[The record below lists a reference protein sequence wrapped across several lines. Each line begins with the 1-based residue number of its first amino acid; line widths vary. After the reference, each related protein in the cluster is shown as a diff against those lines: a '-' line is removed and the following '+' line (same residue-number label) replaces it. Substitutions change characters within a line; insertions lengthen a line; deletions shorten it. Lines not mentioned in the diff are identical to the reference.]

1 MDKYIIIT
9 AILILVSCKENPIDS
24 KLQPPYSNSSFIPVA
39 IGNYWQYTDSLY
51 DGAIQNSSVEINA
64 FSIDSTGVVWWK
76 LSNITMASSFI
87 PNEFKVINDSI
98 FEITINPWSG
108 NSTVSLAIPPPQ
120 PESFTYTKISSDFGN
135 SYRVTLYNTPYKTP
149 AGTFTQWASY
159 IHDNAIDRRD
169 SIVIAPGIGI
179 LSRTR
184 IWRNFSNDS
193 THISKSV
200 LINYL
205 IK

>member
-51 DGAIQNSSVEINA
+51 DGVIQNSSVEINA
-64 FSIDSTGVVWWK
+64 FSIDSTGAVWWK

-87 PNEFKVINDSI
+87 PNEFKIINDSI
-98 FEITINPWSG
+98 FGIIINPWSG
-108 NSTVSLAIPPPQ
+108 HSTVSLAIPPPQ
-120 PESFTYTKISSDFGN
+120 PESFTYTRISSDFGIEFTVN
-135 SYRVTLYNTPYKTP
+135 LYDTPYTVP
-149 AGTFTQWASY
+149 AGEFTKCATY
-159 IHDNAIDRRD
+159 VDDNGFDRRD
-169 SIVIAPGIGI
+169 SIVIAPGVGI

-184 IWRNFSNDS
+184 TWRNFSNDS
-193 THISKSV
+193 TLISKSV